1 MLRSH
6 CCPFGAHPDG
16 QDRMQELS
24 FGRTAGVHAVLYA
37 MDPHRRTAEKILKKL
52 RAMRTDGDDGAGDD
66 PSPRSPGAV
75 SEVAAVSF
83 AAAGLKVQ
91 VMDTAVTRLAKQA
104 HVHVSMQA
112 SQFQPSLVQRCFS
125 RLRQALG
132 LGPSKPPALLS
143 HNELQ
148 AAMGFNLV
156 SSLLILLPSSH
167 SPLLHS
173 VKTFEGSH
181 QAVRCWV

>member
-1 MLRSH
+1 
-6 CCPFGAHPDG
+6 
-16 QDRMQELS
+16 MQELS
-24 FGRTAGVHAVLYA
+24 FGRTAGVHAVYYEIE
-37 MDPHRRTAEKILKKL
+37 PHRRTADKVLKKL
-52 RAMRTDGDDGAGDD
+52 RAQNPTPMRSDGGDGAGDD
-66 PSPRSPGAV
+66 SSPRSPGAV
-75 SEVAAVSF
+75 SEAAAVSF

-91 VMDTAVTRLAKQA
+91 VMDTAVTHLAKQA

>member
-1 MLRSH
+1 
-6 CCPFGAHPDG
+6 
-16 QDRMQELS
+16 MQELS

-91 VMDTAVTRLAKQA
+91 VMDTAVTHLAKQA

-181 QAVRCWV
+181 QAVRCWA